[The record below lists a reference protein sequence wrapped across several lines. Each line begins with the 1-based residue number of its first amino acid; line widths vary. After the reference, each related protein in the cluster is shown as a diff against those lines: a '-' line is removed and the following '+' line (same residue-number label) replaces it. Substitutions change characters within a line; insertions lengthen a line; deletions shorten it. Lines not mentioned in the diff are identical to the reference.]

1 MIKKI
6 LAAILIVLA
15 LGGSALAYSWWD
27 NLSQTQNETI
37 SVGQGITLT
46 VAAVAVA
53 PAGKYLVPDG
63 VVLKINDVESIVLT
77 YNVKLDLTALDALNL
92 SIVAEEIKIGGDATY
107 ANLVIIEIVQA
118 SSTVNNTNVLVT
130 VTVTLAQPATVVEYN
145 LIKNMPITFNLKFT
159 ATQQ

>member
-37 SVGQGITLT
+37 SIGQGITLT

-63 VVLKINDVESIVLT
+63 VVLKIDDVESIVLT
-77 YNVKLDLTALDALNL
+77 YNVKLDQTALDALNL

-107 ANLVIIEIVQA
+107 ANLVIIQIVQA

-130 VTVTLAQPATVVEYN
+130 VTVTLAQPATIVEYN
-145 LIKNMPITFNLKFT
+145 LIKNQPITFNLKFT
-159 ATQQ
+159 ATQ

>member
-6 LAAILIVLA
+6 LAALLIVLA

-37 SVGQGITLT
+37 SIGQGITLT

-63 VVLKINDVESIVLT
+63 VVLKNNDVESIVLT

-107 ANLVIIEIVQA
+107 ANLVIIQIVQA
-118 SSTVNNTNVLVT
+118 SSTVNNTDVLVT
-130 VTVTLAQPATVVEYN
+130 VTVTLAQPATIVEYN
-145 LIKNMPITFNLKFT
+145 LIKNQPITFNLKFT
-159 ATQQ
+159 ATQ

>member
-15 LGGSALAYSWWD
+15 LGGSVLAYSWWD

-37 SVGQGITLT
+37 SIGQGITLT
-46 VAAVAVA
+46 VAAVAET

-63 VVLKINDVESIVLT
+63 VVLKIDDVESIVLT

-92 SIVAEEIKIGGDATY
+92 SIVAEEIKIGGNATY
-107 ANLVIIEIVQA
+107 ANLVNIQIIQA
-118 SSTVNNTNVLVT
+118 SSTVNNTDVLVT
-130 VTVTLAQPATVVEYN
+130 VNVTLAQPATVVEYN
-145 LIKNMPITFNLKFT
+145 LIKNQPITFNLKFT